1 MVREVLE
8 QLYAHIGG
16 SSEAEKD
23 RKIRDAFSEIEKS
36 YKRLREAAPSH
47 SYTDP
52 AVRFAYIYRY
62 VTSTAVTVGQLLGH
76 PVFRALTSKQT
87 IQVTCIG
94 GGPGSDYIGLS
105 RWLNACQPPRPAV
118 KAFITDKH
126 PVWAND
132 WGIISDHL
140 SEDFKVFCNHLPLDV
155 TVPDQWQQY
164 YNILTSDLF
173 SFVYFF
179 SEIYTA
185 REAARQFLAD
195 VCRTA
200 HPGALMLYLDN
211 YPREFFEWFEEI
223 ATANGVALIHE
234 GKGELTVPSDED
246 KKDLG
251 RFLDKFS
258 PPRLKL
264 VARWCILQKR
274 GQT

>member
-16 SSEAEKD
+16 SSETQKD
-23 RKIRDAFSEIEKS
+23 RKIRHAFSEIEKS
-36 YKRLREAAPSH
+36 YESLLTMAPSH

-62 VTSTAVTVGQLLGH
+62 VTSSAVTVGQLLGH
-76 PVFRALTSKQT
+76 RVFRALASRKTL
-87 IQVTCIG
+87 QVTCVG

-105 RWLNACQPPRPAV
+105 QWLNTCEPPRPAV

-155 TVPDQWQQY
+155 TAPEQWQQY
-164 YNILTSDLF
+164 YNILAADLF

-179 SEIYTA
+179 SEIYTTH
-185 REAARQFLAD
+185 EAARPFFAY

-200 HPGALMLYLDN
+200 RPGAFMLYLDN
-211 YPREFFEWFEEI
+211 YPREFFTWFEKV
-223 ATANGVALIHE
+223 ATANNVALVHE
-234 GKGELTVPSDED
+234 NSGELKVPSDEE
-246 KKDLG
+246 KKELG
-251 RFLDKFS
+251 RFLDKFGY
-258 PPRLKL
+258 PRLSMR
-264 VARWCILQKR
+264 ARWCILQKR
-274 GQT
+274 EQT